1 MTKKAQFC
9 PLSVELLGIYTFTP
23 MSIEEKDKSIL
34 ERFQGDDSWEDRY
47 ARIIK
52 TGKDYDG
59 LSESE
64 KNEDLLVK
72 GCQSQVWIKADL
84 SPEKTILFQ
93 ADSDAMIVKGLVAL
107 LVELFSGEKPSTV
120 SNYKPQFIEQLGL
133 GNHLS
138 PSRANGLNSMMK
150 QMKFYAVAYSALE

>member
-1 MTKKAQFC
+1 
-9 PLSVELLGIYTFTP
+9 
-23 MSIEEKDKSIL
+23 MSIEEKDIAIL

-52 TGKDYDG
+52 LGKDYDG
-59 LSESE
+59 LPEAE
-64 KNEDLLVK
+64 KIEDLLVK

-84 SPEKTILFQ
+84 TADKTIQFR
-93 ADSDAMIVKGLVAL
+93 ADSDALIVKGLVAL

-120 SNYKPQFIEQLGL
+120 LNYKPQFIEKLGL

>member
-1 MTKKAQFC
+1 
-9 PLSVELLGIYTFTP
+9 
-23 MSIEEKDKSIL
+23 MSIESKDLAIL

-47 ARIIK
+47 ARIIR
-52 TGKDYDG
+52 TGKEYEG
-59 LSESE
+59 LAESE
-64 KNEDLLVK
+64 KLEDLLVK

-84 SPEKTILFQ
+84 TDEKSVSFR
-93 ADSDAMIVKGLVAL
+93 ADSDALIVKGLVAL
-107 LVELFSGEKPSTV
+107 LVELFSNEKPSTIL
-120 SNYKPQFIEQLGL
+120 NYKPRFIEELGL